1 MISGSLLFNKMK
13 KTLLIIGIIF
23 IFGCS
28 DEEVPISL
36 PETIRVKE
44 TVVVEVTK
52 VVEKEKIIYLD
63 ATYNPN
69 PTWTP
74 TPTPKPSAKWT
85 PTPIPMVKS
94 TWTPTPTPIT
104 MPTWTP
110 TPTPT
115 SIPTWTPTPTITP
128 TVPGWEFYLDGQLVT
143 PTPSPPSTWTPTPT
157 PKAMPTWTP
166 TPTPTPL
173 PPGDLGY
180 ELTSVV
186 TSVNLIEFGQV
197 INIGIPEDKS
207 PIVDSNQNNDLTDE
221 ITTNDDANYRI
232 MSVTSQKSGIS
243 IVNLIALTPIGN
255 TQITLTF
262 HTLRR

>member
-1 MISGSLLFNKMK
+1 MK
-13 KTLLIIGIIF
+13 KTLIIIGIIF
-23 IFGCS
+23 TFGCS

-104 MPTWTP
+104 
-110 TPTPT
+110 
-115 SIPTWTPTPTITP
+115 
-128 TVPGWEFYLDGQLVT
+128 
-143 PTPSPPSTWTPTPT
+143 
-157 PKAMPTWTP
+157 MPTWTP